1 MDLLKIC
8 YKELKEIFADFG
20 IVIFVVILPLAYPL
34 LYAWLYNG
42 EVVRDVPVV
51 VVDESQTALS
61 RDFIR
66 RCDASPDMKVVS
78 HAMNMDHAKKY
89 LENTEA
95 YGIIRIPREFSDDI
109 NNGDKQAVVGA
120 YAEMS
125 SMMNYKALLM
135 TVSMVAQ
142 QMNKEIKVSKMGS
155 STSREA
161 QILQAPVTY
170 ETHAM
175 FNPQSGYASFLIPP
189 VLMLIIQQS
198 LMLGIGMHM
207 GRTREQT
214 GGICIPNN
222 ALYSN
227 AVEIFFGKTLAYFLI
242 YLVAAVYMFAVV
254 TRLFDLPQ
262 MSTFWT
268 YLGWMVPYL
277 IACIAYS
284 IVCSAFVY
292 RREDCIML
300 FVFLSVPLIFLSG
313 VSWPLPMMSNGWVMF
328 SYLFPSTF
336 GIHAYVMTN
345 TMGSSLED
353 ISFYHHGLIIQAAV
367 YTVLALAYYTIQL
380 HRKRKKLKLEN

>member
-8 YKELKEIFADFG
+8 YKELREIFSDFG

-42 EVVRDVPVV
+42 EVVREVPVV

-66 RCDASPDMKVVS
+66 RCDASPDIKVVS

-95 YGIIRIPREFSDDI
+95 YGIIRVPREFSDDI
-109 NNGDKQAVVGA
+109 NTGERQAVVGA

-155 STSREA
+155 STSRES

-222 ALYSN
+222 SLYSN
-227 AVEIFFGKTLAYFLI
+227 AVEIFFGKALAYFLI
-242 YLVAAVYMFAVV
+242 YIVAAVYMFVV
-254 TRLFDLPQ
+254 VNRLFDLPQ

-268 YLGWMVPYL
+268 YLGWVIPYL

-292 RREDCIML
+292 RGLHHAVRVPKCSVD
-300 FVFLSVPLIFLSG
+300 FLVWSQLAFADDVKRMGYVLLSF
-313 VSWPLPMMSNGWVMF
+313 PIDIRHPCLCHDKYNGIDIGGHQLL
-328 SYLFPSTF
+328 SLR
-336 GIHAYVMTN
+336 TN
-345 TMGSSLED
+345 SSGGSLYNAGSCLL
-353 ISFYHHGLIIQAAV
+353 Y
-367 YTVLALAYYTIQL
+367 YTVA
-380 HRKRKKLKLEN
+380 